1 MRLVLDKDL
10 SDHLTNQVT
19 CLLFFSWNVFTLTL
33 ELFNKP

>member
-19 CLLFFSWNVFTLTL
+19 CLVSFSLYSFDAY
-33 ELFNKP
+33 P